1 MNVSYYT
8 QLRKFYG
15 RMSFY
20 ITHFAVYFIPQVF
33 FRWRKTRFIASLP
46 PEEKAEADRR
56 ACYYCQA
63 KEGRPQEDW
72 VSVTDYRYPYRK
84 KHKFV
89 TYFFDL
95 YDSLRYFSP
104 NLRFSYLF
112 GDVNTEPAVPT
123 FVKSRPI
130 HTTNGVVMKL
140 NQVRHFRFVDD
151 PHTFAQKEDRLVCRF
166 FLSPNQPQ
174 RVRFLETLGNTPL
187 CDIGIINKQTAHE
200 YIRWQK
206 PFMTISQML
215 HYKFIACIEGNDVAT
230 SLKWVMS
237 SNSVAVM
244 PKPKFETWFMEGTL
258 QADYHYIEVKDD
270 YSDLKEK
277 VQYYIAHPDEAE
289 AIIRHAHEHVAQFR
303 NKRLERATSLFTA
316 ERYFMITGQIR

>member
-1 MNVSYYT
+1 MNVSYYI

-15 RMSFY
+15 RISFY
-20 ITHFAVYFIPQVF
+20 ITHFAVYFVPRVF
-33 FRWRKTRFIASLP
+33 FRWRRTRLIASLSP
-46 PEEKAEADRR
+46 LERTTAEKRST
-56 ACYYCQA
+56 YYCRA
-63 KEGRPQEDW
+63 KEGVSQEDW
-72 VSVTDYRYPYRK
+72 VSIADYRYPYRK

-95 YDSLRYFSP
+95 YDSMKYFPSE
-104 NLRFSYLF
+104 LRFSYLF
-112 GDVNTEPAVPT
+112 GDVNTEPSVPT
-123 FVKSRPI
+123 YVKSRPI
-130 HTTNGVVMKL
+130 GTVNGVVMKL

-151 PHTFAQKEDRLVCRF
+151 PHTFTQKEDRLVCRF

-174 RVRFLETLGNTPL
+174 RERFLEALGNHPL
-187 CDIGIINKQTAHE
+187 CDIGIINKHPDTRDAQ
-200 YIRWQK
+200 WQK

-258 QADYHYIEVKDD
+258 QGDYHYIEVKDD
-270 YSDLKEK
+270 YSNLVEK
-277 VQYYIAHPDEAE
+277 VSYYIAHPDEAE
-289 AIIRHAHEHVAQFR
+289 AIIRHAHEHVASFR
-303 NKRLERATSLFTA
+303 NKRLERVTSLLTA
-316 ERYFMITGQIR
+316 KRYFTITGQVK